1 MKQFWF
7 PVLLWALAV
16 PAAVAQERA
25 GTVEGPAGEGDA
37 AARPREES
45 AAASATMD
53 RLELDSTV
61 VTGNRELPKVM
72 YVVPWKR
79 ADLGSPGGK
88 PLNSL
93 VEEVLT
99 PVDRGTFEREVE
111 YFRALDRAAAEQVV
125 APSAAQPGP
134 P

>member
-1 MKQFWF
+1 MKRI
-7 PVLLWALAV
+7 PYPALLWLLAV
-16 PAAVAQERA
+16 TAAGAQEPA
-25 GTVEGPAGEGDA
+25 GEAEGPATGQDSRAQQEPEND
-37 AARPREES
+37 
-45 AAASATMD
+45 ASATID

-72 YVVPWKR
+72 YVVPWKH
-79 ADLGSPGGK
+79 ADLGNPGGK

-111 YFRALDRAAAEQVV
+111 YFRALEPAAADEVA
-125 APSAAQPGP
+125 APSAARQGSP
-134 P
+134 